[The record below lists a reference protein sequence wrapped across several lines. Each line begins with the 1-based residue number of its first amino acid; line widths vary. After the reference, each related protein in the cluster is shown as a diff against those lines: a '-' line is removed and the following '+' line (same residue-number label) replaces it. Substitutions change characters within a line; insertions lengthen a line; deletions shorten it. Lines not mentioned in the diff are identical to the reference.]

1 MLFTIFGDS
10 ICVGQH
16 INPYETWVSELSR
29 RVHSFGSRGLLL
41 QNASINGNTSRQAL
55 ERLSYEVLS
64 QNPDAVYVQFGM
76 NDANFWETD
85 RGLPRVL
92 PKTFSANLHEII
104 ERLVNSGTRLIVIAT
119 NHPSH
124 RRLKTGESDTRYN
137 ANNLM
142 YNQAVREVYAYVK
155 DVQGLINVEIL
166 DNERWWMEHLDST
179 NKYLLDDGVH
189 LSQLGHLAYTMH
201 AVPPL
206 LFFLEKHLLRQDD

>member
-1 MLFTIFGDS
+1 
-10 ICVGQH
+10 
-16 INPYETWVSELSR
+16 
-29 RVHSFGSRGLLL
+29 
-41 QNASINGNTSRQAL
+41 
-55 ERLSYEVLS
+55 
-64 QNPDAVYVQFGM
+64 
-76 NDANFWETD
+76 
-85 RGLPRVL
+85 
-92 PKTFSANLHEII
+92 
-104 ERLVNSGTRLIVIAT
+104 
-119 NHPSH
+119 
-124 RRLKTGESDTRYN
+124 
-137 ANNLM
+137 M